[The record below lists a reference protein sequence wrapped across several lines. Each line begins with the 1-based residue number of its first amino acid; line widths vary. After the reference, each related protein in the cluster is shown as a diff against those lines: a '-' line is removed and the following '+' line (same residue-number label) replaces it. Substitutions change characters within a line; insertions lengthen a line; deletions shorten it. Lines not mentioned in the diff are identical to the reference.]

1 MLFHISKELSYFQ
14 CQKFY
19 RLLRFSTLL
28 CSSKS
33 WLILLLFQV
42 MAILASYKSCIL
54 SQIQGL
60 GNFVTKSKSW
70 LFSQVPSHGIFSS
83 SKSWHFLKFQVMV
96 FFTIFSSSKSW
107 LFSLVPK
114 SWYFLKF
121 QVMAMFACSNSWLC
135 LHVQKH
141 DNFLKLR
148 VMAIFENLI
157 ESKKKEHNFQE
168 HLSTHTSSLNFCFY
182 VGVLCWKRLH
192 VGPHDWQLRMRSAQV
207 SITSKIF

>member
-1 MLFHISKELSYFQ
+1 MA
-14 CQKFY
+14 
-19 RLLRFSTLL
+19 
-28 CSSKS
+28 
-33 WLILLLFQV
+33 ILLQSPSHGYFLKFQV
-42 MAILASYKSCIL
+42 MA
-54 SQIQGL
+54 
-60 GNFVTKSKSW
+60 
-70 LFSQVPSHGIFSS
+70 IFSS
-83 SKSWHFLKFQVMV
+83 SKSSLCLQVP
-96 FFTIFSSSKSW
+96 THG
-107 LFSLVPK
+107 
-114 SWYFLKF
+114 YFLKF

-207 SITSKIF
+207 SITSKIFWGVLRSA